1 MKLNSLLIMSA
12 PMLNNEICKK
22 LNKKND
28 TKNEQSQ
35 YRLTC

>member
-1 MKLNSLLIMSA
+1 
-12 PMLNNEICKK
+12 MLNNEICKK